1 MTMYHM
7 VWTKLKPRE
16 RPASICPA
24 STAMMPPRM
33 ISATYA
39 PELMPK
45 VSMATGTPFRTL
57 EKMTKN
63 MMRIWIITGVPRIT
77 VR

>member
-1 MTMYHM
+1 
-7 VWTKLKPRE
+7 
-16 RPASICPA
+16 
-24 STAMMPPRM
+24 MMPPRM

-45 VSMATGTPFRTL
+45 VSMATGTPSRAL